1 MRINDGL
8 KRIIEDL
15 NIDQKELAKIAG
27 VTEGAVSQWLSGTT
41 TPKLGRLQK
50 IALYYNIP
58 LSSLVGEEYPTTL
71 SYNGSTD
78 KTISVDEFTY
88 ALCNETKDLTEEQ
101 KNLLLSIAKGFKGNR

>member
-1 MRINDGL
+1 M
-8 KRIIEDL
+8 
-15 NIDQKELAKIAG
+15 
-27 VTEGAVSQWLSGTT
+27 TEGAVSQWLSGAT

-50 IALYYNIP
+50 IALHYNIP
-58 LSSLVGEEYPTTL
+58 LSSIVEDSTALPII

-101 KNLLLSIAKGFKGNR
+101 KNLLLSIAKGFKGNK